1 MSVRR
6 RSNRLR
12 GCVWKSKIDD
22 TELREENLLD
32 TLEVFSM
39 PSTLSTRSK
48 ISLAA
53 LITATCYLLLK
64 KPKKPTAGHTFTM
77 SKLPSL
83 GGIYLRAVA
92 SFIKSSTLPK
102 GQTTIPSITLN
113 VSSLGQ
119 FDTKHI
125 TSFKSQVN
133 ISKVLED
140 HLPSTYLQCVTM
152 SMPMEILSRTD
163 FNILGSLHE
172 RYEEARIRSPCLKRG
187 ANEITTTLRL
197 DVSSLCERR
206 NEERTKATTT
216 LRHGRYVA
224 VARHYETES
233 AHFQLTSQTGDRRS
247 TTPEHVIQRPI
258 LTRWR
263 SLLSCKIKSFRP
275 VSTSESLSASAT
287 LIPEVEL
294 SDKNDVL
301 LRIALTINDSNN
313 EPVQTIENK
322 YRILNPKRH
331 LIKSE
336 RVKTEPPNY
345 AEWERFEFSYPV
357 TAGRTY
363 AGLNGDINPIHV
375 SPLAAKLFGYKSC
388 IAHGMFSVCNMFSL
402 DDDTGKNEVLGEFI
416 RPVILPEKVVG
427 LRNGEEYVVGFY
439 KGEEFKVCVRGVI
452 KHD

>member
-1 MSVRR
+1 
-6 RSNRLR
+6 
-12 GCVWKSKIDD
+12 
-22 TELREENLLD
+22 
-32 TLEVFSM
+32 M

-53 LITATCYLLLK
+53 LITTTCYLLLK

-172 RYEEARIRSPCLKRG
+172 
-187 ANEITTTLRL
+187 
-197 DVSSLCERR
+197 
-206 NEERTKATTT
+206 
-216 LRHGRYVA
+216 
-224 VARHYETES
+224 
-233 AHFQLTSQTGDRRS
+233 
-247 TTPEHVIQRPI
+247 
-258 LTRWR
+258 
-263 SLLSCKIKSFRP
+263 SCKIKSFRP

-427 LRNGEEYVVGFY
+427 LRNGEKYVVGFY